1 MAYSNG
7 KPKITKM
14 SDLALIAGVSKS
26 TVSRALAG
34 NELVNKET
42 RDRIAALAREHNY
55 RINTKARNFRTKQS
69 LTIGLMVPS
78 SQSKWQIND
87 PFFLELLGSIAVALN
102 EQGHELLLS
111 SAKLSAE
118 HGIDQLVSQ
127 SHCDGLI
134 FIGQADIHEQLNELA
149 DFNHAMVVWGGKVD
163 QQRYI
168 TVGGDNVK
176 GGFLATQHLLNQG
189 RRRIAF
195 VGDKATVE
203 GGMRFQGY
211 LNALQDAGIAFD
223 DALFIEPKTGKDGA
237 MKAVKEAL
245 SNGLQF
251 DGLFALSDLIGM
263 AAMRAL
269 AGHGV
274 SIPDDVAVVG
284 YDDISLSAYFVPP
297 ITSIRQDRELGGQ
310 LLVEKILALLEGDAV
325 ESSLLETSLVVRQ
338 SSVKP
343 N

>member
-1 MAYSNG
+1 MTKTID

-102 EQGHELLLS
+102 ERGHELLLS

-118 HGIDQLVSQ
+118 HGIDELVSQ

-134 FIGQADIHEQLNELA
+134 FIGQADIHQQLNDLA
-149 DFNHAMVVWGGKVD
+149 SFNHAMVVWGGKLDD
-163 QQRYI
+163 QKYV
-168 TVGGDNVK
+168 TVGGDNHK
-176 GGFLATQHLLNQG
+176 GGYEATKHLLSRG
-189 RRRIAF
+189 RQRVAIL
-195 VGDKATVE
+195 GDYSTVE
-203 GGMRFQGY
+203 GSMRFAGY
-211 LNALQDAGIAFD
+211 RQALEEAGIAFD
-223 DALFIEPKTGKDGA
+223 ETLCIQPEAVKNGGMKAVQKCYDAGVRFDALFA
-237 MKAVKEAL
+237 
-245 SNGLQF
+245 F
-251 DGLFALSDLIGM
+251 SDILAM
-263 AAMRAL
+263 AAIRAL
-269 AGHGV
+269 TPRGV
-274 SIPDDVAVVG
+274 SIPDDLAVVG
-284 YDDISLSAYFVPP
+284 YDDIALAGYYLPP

-310 LLVEKILALLEGDAV
+310 LLVEKLLALLEGEKVD
-325 ESSLLETSLVVRQ
+325 SSLLETTLVVRQ
-338 SSVKP
+338 SSVKQQ
-343 N
+343 

>member
-1 MAYSNG
+1 MT
-7 KPKITKM
+7 KTIDRPKITKM

-87 PFFLELLGSIAVALN
+87 PFFLELLGSIAIALN
-102 EQGHELLLS
+102 ERGHELLLS

-118 HGIDQLVSQ
+118 HGIDELVSQ

-134 FIGQADIHEQLNELA
+134 FIGQADIHQQLNDLA
-149 DFNHAMVVWGGKVD
+149 SFNHAMVVWGGKLDD
-163 QQRYI
+163 QKYV
-168 TVGGDNVK
+168 TVGGDNFK
-176 GGFLATQHLLNQG
+176 GGYEATKHLLSLG
-189 RRRIAF
+189 RQRVALL
-195 VGDKATVE
+195 GDNTTVE
-203 GGMRFQGY
+203 GSMRFAGY
-211 LNALQDAGIAFD
+211 RLALEEAGIAFD
-223 DALFIEPKTGKDGA
+223 ELLCIRPEAVKNGGMKAVQKCYDSGIRFDALFAFSDILA
-237 MKAVKEAL
+237 MAV
-245 SNGLQF
+245 
-251 DGLFALSDLIGM
+251 I
-263 AAMRAL
+263 RAL
-269 AGHGV
+269 TPRGV

-284 YDDISLSAYFVPP
+284 YDDIALAGYYLPP

-310 LLVEKILALLEGDAV
+310 LLVEKLLALLDGEQVA
-325 ESSLLETSLVVRQ
+325 SSLLETTLVVRQ
-338 SSVKP
+338 SSVK
-343 N
+343 